1 MRRGEALSVRALG
14 GLALGRRSR
23 LGAVGSGAALLA
35 MSALTRIFEA
45 GNRSARGPR
54 YVMVHTH
61 STDTGSTWSNPA
73 TRRSLQELGARH
85 WRGGPHLW
93 RPNRHALSRVAPG
106 NSLESDPLILD
117 DQALVVH
124 VRGLGRVVLT
134 GCGHAGIV
142 DIVRHAQRLTGI
154 DQVHA
159 VVGGFHLNG
168 PVFASVI
175 LPTVETLS
183 ALPLK

>member
-1 MRRGEALSVRALG
+1 MRVTGEVARTSGVQTG
-14 GLALGRRSR
+14 MPFHESRRET
-23 LGAVGSGAALLA
+23 A
-35 MSALTRIFEA
+35 
-45 GNRSARGPR
+45 
-54 YVMVHTH
+54 
-61 STDTGSTWSNPA
+61 W
-73 TRRSLQELGARH
+73 
-85 WRGGPHLW
+85 
-93 RPNRHALSRVAPG
+93 
-106 NSLESDPLILD
+106 ESDPLILD